1 MAAELRQEGER
12 SMQVREL
19 MQELRA
25 IAGAPFVTAD
35 RYATYAYSSDAS
47 VFGGT
52 DAEVVVRPGS
62 TDEVS
67 HIMALASRHRIPVV
81 VRGGGSSIYG
91 QPKGR
96 PGRNLL
102 IDMTRMNAVLD
113 LNPENMTVSAQAG
126 IMISKLQQACNRQGL
141 YVFTPAAPVH
151 TVSLGGWLS
160 GAAGGGGIWWETISM
175 TVVLPDGTVV
185 RTGGGPGTNVHQP
198 LFYSRNVG
206 GPDFTGMFT
215 GDGGALGIKT
225 EVTIRLMGLPKVTRA
240 SIVECAGLDTALELV
255 LRHVRRVSPHPF
267 DPVLVFGPGAMELF
281 MPGAGGGNIFTAMA
295 MMQGHTAVE
304 MEAKRDAFD
313 AMAAGLGVTRNPAL
327 DAMAMAM
334 AGSEDPDTQEEKMEM
349 FGLSFF
355 NGLGLAAWLPF
366 HIPRSVFAG
375 VYPKLIAWREE
386 RVAEAARRG
395 YECQGR
401 FEFFTPSDQCSLSGE
416 IDAFF
421 KDTDD
426 PEQHA
431 FVKTMIYDFQR
442 YTHELGLVDVYN
454 QGVMSRMHA
463 SCWSPGF
470 AGLYRKVKETLDPN
484 NILNPGLWSDTPPD
498 EAG

>member
-1 MAAELRQEGER
+1 MH
-12 SMQVREL
+12 VREL
-19 MQELRA
+19 IRELRA
-25 IAGAPFVTAD
+25 IAGEPYVTDD
-35 RYATYAYSSDAS
+35 RCAAFAYASDAS

-52 DAEVVVRPGS
+52 EAEVVVRPGS

-67 HIMALASRHRIPVV
+67 RIMALASRHRIPVV
-81 VRGGGSSIYG
+81 VRGGGTSIYG

-96 PGRNLL
+96 PGGNLL
-102 IDMTRMNAVLD
+102 MDMTRMSAVLD
-113 LNPENMTVSAQAG
+113 LNPANMTVSAQAG
-126 IMISKLQQACNRQGL
+126 IMMSKLQQACNHAGFYL
-141 YVFTPAAPVH
+141 FVPAAPVH

-175 TVVLPDGTVV
+175 TVVLPSGAVV
-185 RTGGGPGTNVHQP
+185 KTGGGPGTNINQRLH
-198 LFYSRNVG
+198 YNRNVG
-206 GPDFTGMFT
+206 GPDLTGMFI
-215 GDGGALGIKT
+215 GDGGALGVKT
-225 EVTIRLMGLPKVTRA
+225 EVTIRLMGLPTVTRA
-240 SIVECAGLDTALELV
+240 SIVECAGLETALELV

-281 MPGAGGGNIFTAMA
+281 MPGAGGGDIFTAMA
-295 MMQGHTAVE
+295 MMQGHTAAE

-313 AMAAGLGVTRNPAL
+313 AMAAELGVTRNPAL
-327 DAMAMAM
+327 DAMAQAM
-334 AGSEDPDTQEEKMEM
+334 SGGDNPDGQEEKMEM

-366 HIPRSVFAG
+366 LIPRSVFAG
-375 VYPKLIAWREE
+375 IYPKLIAWRQE

-395 YECQGR
+395 FVCQGY

-426 PEQHA
+426 PALHA
-431 FVKTMIYDFQR
+431 FVKSMIHDFQR

-463 SCWSPGF
+463 DYWSPGF
-470 AGLYRKVKETLDPN
+470 AGLYRTLKATLDPHT
-484 NILNPGLWSDTPPD
+484 ILNPGLWSDAPPD
-498 EAG
+498 EAGRG